1 MENGEGWL
9 PAAPMAGDPGGM
21 TNAARFANRWTRC
34 NGERF
39 WAHPA
44 AASLEGATK
53 KGQKTATMEVMEAME
68 IQPVPQDAWAK
79 TKGYCRNG
87 GRGNGQWRSSVP
99 TCVQGQEDRSN
110 VHLGSVREPMDAM
123 EWTREPG
130 KM

>member
-1 MENGEGWL
+1 
-9 PAAPMAGDPGGM
+9 MADFCDGKV
-21 TNAARFANRWTRC
+21 

-39 WAHPA
+39 RAHPA

-79 TKGYCRNG
+79 TKGYCCDG

-110 VHLGSVREPMDAM
+110 VHLGSVREPMEAM
-123 EWTREPG
+123 E
-130 KM
+130 